1 MESDRTLNCRSKACA
16 LAPSLAIF
24 GFLAGCGLESLAAQQ
39 PVPRQPPGTANPITV
54 DSTEQQIRDAVGGA
68 RMGRKLTPKAWPG
81 GARVAVCLTFDVDNE
96 LLQRANP
103 LPVPL
108 SVGEYGATTSLP
120 RILTLLDRHQVP
132 ATFFIPAM
140 GIMLHPEMAPS
151 ILKARRH
158 EIGVHGWV
166 HEFWPGIGDAAKE
179 ERLLTQ
185 SIEYLSKVAGKRP
198 AGVRAP
204 GSGFSPQ
211 TFDLIR
217 NAGFLYDS
225 SLLAADEPYEIVS
238 QGKPTGVIELP
249 ISEIDNDYPYYG
261 ETANGSLP
269 SPEAVFQIYKAEF
282 DLAFE
287 ERTLFILTQH
297 PHVSGHR
304 SRIVQLDR
312 LIAYMKSK
320 PGVWFATMEQVANYV
335 KQADAAAQ
343 ARPSSSLPSE

>member
-1 MESDRTLNCRSKACA
+1 MKSHKNIAVLAVSAAAMLAACRVQ
-16 LAPSLAIF
+16 PT
-24 GFLAGCGLESLAAQQ
+24 AAQQ
-39 PVPRQPPGTANPITV
+39 RAGAVSPITA
-54 DSTEQQIRDAVGGA
+54 DSTEEQIRRAVGNA
-68 RMGRKLTPKAWPG
+68 RLGKKLTPKVWPN

-108 SVGEYGATTSLP
+108 SVGEYGATTGLP
-120 RILTLLDRHQVP
+120 RILDLLDRHNVP

-140 GIMLHPEMAPS
+140 TLMLHPEIAPA
-151 ILKARRH
+151 ILQRKRH
-158 EIGVHGWV
+158 EIGVHGWI
-166 HEFWPGIGDAAKE
+166 HEFWPDIADAAE
-179 ERLLTQ
+179 EKRLLTR
-185 SIEYLSKVAGKRP
+185 SIDYLTKATGKRP
-198 AGVRAP
+198 VGVRAP
-204 GSGFSPQ
+204 GSGFSPH

-217 NAGFLYDS
+217 SSGFLYDS

-238 QGKPTGVIELP
+238 NGQPSGVIELP
-249 ISEIDNDYPYYG
+249 ISEIDNDFVYYG
-261 ETANGSLP
+261 ETANGAMP

-304 SRIVQLDR
+304 SRIVELDR
-312 LIAYMKSK
+312 LVQYIRSK

-335 KQADAAAQ
+335 KQAGA
-343 ARPSSSLPSE
+343 

>member
-1 MESDRTLNCRSKACA
+1 MGFPRRPCEFAVPLV
-16 LAPSLAIF
+16 LL
-24 GFLAGCGLESLAAQQ
+24 GFLAGCGSQTPAPQPSARQQ
-39 PVPRQPPGTANPITV
+39 PADAVNPITV
-54 DSTEQQIRDAVGGA
+54 DSTEEQIKHAVGDA
-68 RMGRKLTPKAWPG
+68 RVGKRLTPKVWPN
-81 GARVAVCLTFDVDNE
+81 GARVAVCLSFDVDNE

-120 RILTLLDRHQVP
+120 RILELLDRHHIP

-140 GIMLHPEMAPS
+140 SIMLHPEMVPS
-151 ILKARRH
+151 ILERRRH
-158 EIGVHGWV
+158 EIGAHGWV
-166 HEFWPGIGDAAKE
+166 HEFWPGIGDVATE
-179 ERLLTQ
+179 QRLLRQ
-185 SIEYLSKVAGKRP
+185 SIEYLTRATGKRP
-198 AGVRAP
+198 VGVRAP
-204 GSGFSPQ
+204 GSGFSPH

-238 QGKPTGVIELP
+238 NGQPRGVIELP

-269 SPEAVFQIYKAEF
+269 SPEAVFQIYRAEF

-297 PHVSGHR
+297 PHVGGRR

-312 LIAYMKSK
+312 LISYMQSR

-335 KQADAAAQ
+335 KQTAT
-343 ARPSSSLPSE
+343 RS